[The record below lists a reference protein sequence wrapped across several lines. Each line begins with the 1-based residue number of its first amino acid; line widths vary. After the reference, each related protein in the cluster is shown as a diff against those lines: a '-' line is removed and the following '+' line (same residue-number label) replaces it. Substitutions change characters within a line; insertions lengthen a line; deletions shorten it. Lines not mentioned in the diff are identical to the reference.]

1 MIDEC
6 EACYLEERRRD
17 VIIRL
22 QDTADT
28 WLPDADEERTWED
41 YEHIASGEGNYTDAQ
56 VFAAFVVVQTIALE
70 EYREDE
76 ALTPECE
83 CMNEVSE

>member
-1 MIDEC
+1 MTVEC
-6 EACYLEERRRD
+6 EACSLEEKRRK
-17 VIIRL
+17 VIVTL

-28 WLPDADEERTWED
+28 WLPDTDDERTWED
-41 YEHIASGEGNYTDAQ
+41 YEDIASGEGDYKDAQ
-56 VFAAFVVVQTIALE
+56 VFAAFVIVQTIALE

-76 ALTPECE
+76 MNTPNCE